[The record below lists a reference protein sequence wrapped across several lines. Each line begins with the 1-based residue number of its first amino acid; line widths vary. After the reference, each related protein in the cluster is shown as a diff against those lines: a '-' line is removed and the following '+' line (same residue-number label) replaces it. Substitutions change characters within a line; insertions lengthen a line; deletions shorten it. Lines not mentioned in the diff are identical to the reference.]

1 MIPNPSRLRRSS
13 AALPGIAAVFCL
25 TAFVPQVQAEHAGLP
40 LLTHSAV
47 GHTAYVPAGDLE
59 GRFTVA
65 GSDTMQPLILR
76 LAGEFHRLHPKT
88 KIAVQGGGSEMAM
101 MQFLENQATIRR
113 GDAKAQGHLVSG
125 HVSLLASSRP
135 LNEEERKDFQSRFG
149 FEAIDMPIALDAVA
163 IYVHRDNPIQG
174 LTLEQIDGIFSQ
186 SHKRRSQ
193 SITSWGDLGLDGLA
207 TQRIAVHGRDKK
219 SGTRWFFK
227 HVALLDGELRDDVRE
242 AIGSA
247 SEILAISRDPW
258 AIGYAGAGFQTSY
271 VRTVP
276 IAEKAGGA
284 FVLPTDVTASDR
296 SYPLSRHLYLYTSK
310 TVSDMEPAVREFLK
324 FINSSEGQQTVAK
337 AGAYPLS
344 TQDVA
349 ANLKALGVGSVA
361 ATPTVPLDSAT
372 ALRQ

>member
-1 MIPNPSRLRRSS
+1 MFSRFNQSRRY
-13 AALPGIAAVFCL
+13 AAIFAVLAAAVL
-25 TAFVPQVQAEHAGLP
+25 LGALAPTVQAEHAGVP
-40 LLTHSAV
+40 LLKLSGTTRTGYSPV
-47 GHTAYVPAGDLE
+47 NGLE

-65 GSDTMQPLILR
+65 GSDTMQPLMLK
-76 LAGEFHRLHPKT
+76 LASEFHRLHPNT

-113 GDAKAQGHLVSG
+113 GDAKAQGHLISG
-125 HVSLLASSRP
+125 KVALLASSRP
-135 LNEEERKDFQSRFG
+135 LNEEERQDFRSRFG

-174 LTLEQIDGIFSQ
+174 LTLEQVEGIFSQ
-186 SHKRRSQ
+186 SHKRGLQDIR
-193 SITSWGDLGLDGLA
+193 TWGQLGLDGQA

-227 HVALLDGELRDDVRE
+227 HVALLDGELRDDVQE
-242 AIGSA
+242 AVGSA

-271 VRTVP
+271 VRMVP
-276 IAEKAGGA
+276 IAEKAGA
-284 FVLPTDVTASDR
+284 PFVLPTETTAADR
-296 SYPLSRHLYLYTSK
+296 SYPLSRHLFLYANRP
-310 TVSDMEPAVREFLK
+310 VGDLEPAVREFLK
-324 FINSSEGQQTVAK
+324 FINSAEGQQMVAK

-344 TQDVA
+344 SQDLA
-349 ANLKALGVGSVA
+349 ANLKVLGVELVA
-361 ATPTVPLDSAT
+361 GTTDVPLDSAT

>member
-1 MIPNPSRLRRSS
+1 
-13 AALPGIAAVFCL
+13 
-25 TAFVPQVQAEHAGLP
+25 
-40 LLTHSAV
+40 
-47 GHTAYVPAGDLE
+47 
-59 GRFTVA
+59 
-65 GSDTMQPLILR
+65 
-76 LAGEFHRLHPKT
+76 
-88 KIAVQGGGSEMAM
+88 MAM

-135 LNEEERKDFQSRFG
+135 LNDEERKDFRSRFG

-186 SHKRRSQ
+186 SHNRGSQ
-193 SITSWGDLGLDGLA
+193 PITTWGHLGLDGQA

-247 SEILAISRDPW
+247 SEILAISRDPL

-276 IAEKAGGA
+276 IAEKAGGS
-284 FVLPTDVTASDR
+284 FVLPTAVTASDR
-296 SYPLSRHLYLYTSK
+296 SYPLSRHLYLYANK
-310 TVSDMEPAVREFLK
+310 TVADMEPVVREFLK
-324 FINSSEGQQTVAK
+324 FINSAEGQQTVAK

-349 ANLKALGVGSVA
+349 ANLKALGVESVA
-361 ATPTVPLDSAT
+361 ETTNRTT
-372 ALRQ
+372 ANTTAALE